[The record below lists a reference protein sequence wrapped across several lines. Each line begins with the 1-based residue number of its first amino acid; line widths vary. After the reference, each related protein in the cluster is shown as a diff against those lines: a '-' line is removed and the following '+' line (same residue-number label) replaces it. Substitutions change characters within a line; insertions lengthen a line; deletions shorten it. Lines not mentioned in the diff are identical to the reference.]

1 MVLVLNIS
9 GNLVSLDIS
18 DKNDIMKFNSDLN
31 YLALLAKKLK

>member
-9 GNLVSLDIS
+9 GNLVSLNIS

-31 YLALLAKKLK
+31 YLALLAKN

>member
-9 GNLVSLDIS
+9 GNLVSLNIS